1 MANKIDKP
9 QFTEL
14 NVNLNFI
21 VTFTI
26 LICLMLFRNSQKKI
40 NNEIDDS
47 QSTPSDYT
55 IMVSNIPI
63 LPSDVASDLRD
74 IF

>member
-1 MANKIDKP
+1 
-9 QFTEL
+9 
-14 NVNLNFI
+14 
-21 VTFTI
+21 
-26 LICLMLFRNSQKKI
+26 MLFRNSQKKI